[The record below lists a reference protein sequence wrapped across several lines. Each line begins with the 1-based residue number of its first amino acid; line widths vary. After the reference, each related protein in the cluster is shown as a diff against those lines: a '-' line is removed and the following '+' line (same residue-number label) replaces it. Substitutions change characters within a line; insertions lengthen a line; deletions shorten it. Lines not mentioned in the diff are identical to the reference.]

1 MKKVNKKNNILG
13 TLKRMRKGKRSY
25 SNMGNNP
32 NIFESSDKEGG
43 EKEELEMNNISAFT
57 RSRLEAAPSELEN
70 NTKNNEVGI
79 VSYESNEEDEEET
92 KDEDE
97 DEFNNTSY
105 DQDIVMETT
114 NRDVGLYDGGIV
126 TELSA
131 DGKDMEEDII
141 VYNKEV
147 SDMGNVKIKKTTKI
161 KSDKDCC
168 SSCCPCFCFKK
179 NKNKNKNKTN
189 IQIHTVYKTTKRS
202 FTIMENGNVEFG
214 YLMKKNI
221 YKHSNLVCRRC
232 QMKMS
237 NKKGKIKMYWVK
249 IETGGMNNIHKNKV
263 LMCNEC
269 WESIFIN

>member
-97 DEFNNTSY
+97 DEFNNT
-105 DQDIVMETT
+105 
-114 NRDVGLYDGGIV
+114 
-126 TELSA
+126 
-131 DGKDMEEDII
+131 
-141 VYNKEV
+141 
-147 SDMGNVKIKKTTKI
+147 
-161 KSDKDCC
+161 
-168 SSCCPCFCFKK
+168 
-179 NKNKNKNKTN
+179 
-189 IQIHTVYKTTKRS
+189 
-202 FTIMENGNVEFG
+202 
-214 YLMKKNI
+214 
-221 YKHSNLVCRRC
+221 
-232 QMKMS
+232 
-237 NKKGKIKMYWVK
+237 
-249 IETGGMNNIHKNKV
+249 
-263 LMCNEC
+263 
-269 WESIFIN
+269 